1 MVRMISQVGGGTCR
15 NIAVAAMI
23 TTLAACSSSGSGSGD
38 TDTESTVDLN
48 GDGVIDALDIDT
60 DADGIADVDDI
71 FTDSNFDG
79 IDDFTGLTEAES
91 IAGVDGSVVPGDED
105 NDGFVDVSSDNV
117 CGSESGLDNDSSTA
131 TWGDNCVVRRSGEE
145 DENGRD
151 LDGLGQFADSF
162 YAVAIQRVAFCTGF
176 GTGTDYTVF
185 ADGEYGP
192 ASEAALIAFQ
202 QDENL
207 VDDGIVGPQ
216 TWSRLQSRIELLA
229 TGTVGDSDP
238 DTFGFTTGPCADI
251 PMFYQFTSVS
261 PDGLGFVG
269 EGWELARNEP
279 NADQRV
285 PFSIALPFN
294 QL

>member
-23 TTLAACSSSGSGSGD
+23 TTLAACSSSGGGSGD
-38 TDTESTVDLN
+38 TEPTVDLN
-48 GDGVIDALDIDT
+48 GDGVIDAADVDIDG
-60 DADGIADVDDI
+60 DGIADIDDI
-71 FTDSNFDG
+71 FVDSDLDG

-91 IAGVDGSVVPGDED
+91 IADANGSVVPGDED
-105 NDGFVDVSSDNV
+105 DDGFVDVSSTNQ
-117 CGSESGLDNDSSTA
+117 CGSESGLDNNSSTA
-131 TWGDNCVVRRSGEE
+131 TWGDNCVVRRSGAE

-151 LDGLGQFADSF
+151 LDGEGQFADSF

-192 ASEAALIAFQ
+192 GSEAALIAFQ

-216 TWSRLQSRIELLA
+216 TWSRLQSRIESQA

-238 DTFGFTTGPCADI
+238 DTFGFTTGPCAGI

-261 PDGLGFVG
+261 PDNLGFVG
-269 EGWELARNEP
+269 EGWELARNQP
-279 NADQRV
+279 NADQRI